1 MNEVAVVGIVI
12 LLIVLAVIVGISIAI
27 NRNTKK
33 QESYPTTVYDKE
45 TRNTMIYT
53 GVFIPIIYY
62 ILKVDMGLEIYVDHT
77 SYNRIE
83 IGDKIQVARYSN
95 NKYKLEH

>member
-1 MNEVAVVGIVI
+1 MNESTIVGIVV
-12 LLIVLAVIVGISIAI
+12 LLIVIAVIVAVSIAI
-27 NRNTKK
+27 SRNSKK
-33 QESYPTTVYDKE
+33 LESYPTTVYGKE

-53 GVFIPIIYY
+53 GVFIPMIYY
-62 ILKVDMGLEIYVDHT
+62 ILKVDMGLEVYVDHT

-83 IGDKIQVARYSN
+83 IGDTVQVARYSN

>member
-12 LLIVLAVIVGISIAI
+12 LLIVLAVIVAVSIAI

-33 QESYPTTVYDKE
+33 LESYPTTVYDKE
-45 TRNTMIYT
+45 TRNTMIY
-53 GVFIPIIYY
+53 Y
-62 ILKVDMGLEIYVDHT
+62 ILKVDMGLEVYVDYK

-83 IGDKIQVARYSN
+83 IGDTVQVARYSN